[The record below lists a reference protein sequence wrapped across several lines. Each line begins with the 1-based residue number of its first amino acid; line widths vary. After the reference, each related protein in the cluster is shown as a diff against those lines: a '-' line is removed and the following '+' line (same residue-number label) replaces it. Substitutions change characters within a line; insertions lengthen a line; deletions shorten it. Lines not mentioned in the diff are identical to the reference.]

1 MNRLLTL
8 TAVLTALAAGAC
20 TVPTYEPKPVS
31 VYQWERRQ
39 KAIEREQVDRE
50 RLCRTTSDEDP
61 RKAERC
67 RGVSGVE
74 S

>member
-1 MNRLLTL
+1 MTRLVLIAAL
-8 TAVLTALAAGAC
+8 GLVTAAC
-20 TVPTYEPKPVS
+20 TIDGPPPGRSDPIAEM
-31 VYQWERRQ
+31 ERQERIRQ
-39 KAIEREQVDRE
+39 QTEERQ

>member
-1 MNRLLTL
+1 MIRSLTL
-8 TAVLTALAAGAC
+8 MLAAAMLSAC
-20 TVPTYEPKPVS
+20 TVPTYEAEPVS

-39 KAIEREQVDRE
+39 KAIERELAERE

-67 RGVSGVE
+67 RGVSGDQD
-74 S
+74 

>member
-1 MNRLLTL
+1 MIRSLILLLT
-8 TAVLTALAAGAC
+8 AASLSAC
-20 TVPTYEPKPVS
+20 AIPTHEAEPGS